1 MSSLNL
7 WIVSFVSVDFFVS
20 EDLTVKATLTTVPGK
35 PLFCSNDYISRVT
48 QRWVVSE
55 NF

>member
-1 MSSLNL
+1 MSSLNP

-48 QRWVVSE
+48 QR
-55 NF
+55 